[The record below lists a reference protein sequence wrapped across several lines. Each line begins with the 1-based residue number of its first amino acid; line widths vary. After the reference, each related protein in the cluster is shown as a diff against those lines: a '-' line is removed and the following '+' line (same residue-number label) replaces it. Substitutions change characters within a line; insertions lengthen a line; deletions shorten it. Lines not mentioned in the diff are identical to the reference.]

1 MLMVSTAQ
9 QVVGQ
14 QAVVGRAVV
23 VEEGDVGL
31 HVADGEG
38 PVVAVALV
46 DAVQAGTHAK
56 AVGPGG
62 AAGECQQ
69 QGNYGQ

>member
-1 MLMVSTAQ
+1 MLMVGTAQ

-14 QAVVGRAVV
+14 QAVVGCAVA

-38 PVVAVALV
+38 TVVAVVLV
-46 DAVQAGTHAK
+46 DAVQAGTHAQ
-56 AVGPGG
+56 AVGLGG
-62 AAGECQQ
+62 AAGEYQQ
-69 QGNYGQ
+69 QREYGQ

>member
-1 MLMVSTAQ
+1 MLMVGTPQ

-14 QAVVGRAVV
+14 QAVVGRTVV
-23 VEEGDVGL
+23 IEEGDVGL
-31 HVADGEG
+31 HVAGGEG

-46 DAVQAGTHAK
+46 DAVQAGTHAQ
-56 AVGPGG
+56 AVGLGG
-62 AAGECQQ
+62 AAGEHQQ